1 MRQFILVIL
10 FVQCL
15 TNFCAGELSTEKK
28 DLYLNGFID
37 YLNSLPNQAF
47 AYEDGVILNAEESTD
62 NGYKIEARI
71 KANDLH
77 NLDTFK
83 YVKCTGTVRD
93 AGETEVSVDAYQCQD
108 EEETQT
114 QADIEEEV
122 TNETPL
128 EHEPVKLDNEVQTDT
143 AVTSGEQ
150 FVAVPRGQGSAPC
163 IGCASPVNPEAA
175 GVPELA
181 SLGVTQLNEYEPNV
195 AHTLNKVVS
204 VERQVQVVNGVRYI
218 LTLLVD
224 YNSCSSAVTE
234 TCMATKPCKVSV
246 LEKPWVK
253 LPDGSKYRRIVS
265 NNCTNDW
272 IFREHESNSSKND
285 GDNAGA
291 IDEMVSFVH
300 NKDVQS
306 QPGLD
311 KALTDDDIK
320 KIQEQII
327 SHDHFKQSLAN
338 SNDQKVPTED
348 TNTND
353 FTKQQNFYIES
364 QKTLGKNAEDV
375 VKNSD
380 TVPSNDINL
389 PGSQVVPNGLSTDQ
403 KKTIDDL
410 MNFFDFSNFNPKPED
425 KQNTLR
431 IKRSFDNDLKVFRLA
446 EKFSEIKKT
455 IKNTKYLY
463 TLAEAMVTYLNEI
476 DMEIKNRVVKNVLSA
491 EEESD
496 VTQHFYYL
504 QVLVEIPCQKVQCDN
519 DKLNKICNGVIDTTH
534 ETNPQVL
541 NVFCYDMKKNA
552 TNWGRMYH
560 VPDSDPILRNM
571 AISALKKIESESPD
585 ENALKLIKIIN
596 GNTQKVHGIL
606 TKITVLIGYTKCKK
620 TENFAKRSN
629 CTVDRDM
636 GTKICDI
643 DVLQRRWLKENK
655 ITYVCTERPASESF
669 VDSKKTDTNVN
680 DRSVQEIVQEALQFL
695 EVQSNRNNKQKVVE
709 IKSVSTQL
717 VAGLLTNIDFTVGYT
732 ICTNEFDVD
741 VENCKL
747 IKSEPLRHCQAQVWH
762 RPWLEDGRQM
772 NVSCKNTKTSVPE
785 QDNLPDQEL
794 IESLRNKRETH
805 FANYSERQREKRQ
818 IAGGETEENPNDPKY
833 LALAEESLQQYM
845 QTTGNTQPH
854 SVTKVDSVRTQVVA
868 GFLTKIVFTVIAGN
882 SDVIQCYSEVWERPW
897 LSKKEITVNC
907 GMKNQVRQKRED
919 IIAGGDL
926 EQNPNDP
933 KYLALAE
940 ESLQQYIRTTGNTQ
954 PHSVTKVDRVRT
966 QVVAGTLT
974 KIDFTVNAVNSD
986 VIQCHSEV
994 WERPWLNKKEI
1005 TVNCGIENQ
1014 VRQKREDIIMGGEME
1029 QNPNDPEYLA
1039 LAEEALKKYIQ
1050 TSGSTQPHSVMK
1062 VDKVTTQVV
1071 TGVLTRIDFT
1081 VTVGNSDVIQCH
1093 SEVLEPPGA
1102 DEKEITVNCGNEN
1115 RGAREKRQVPG
1126 GEVER
1131 DPNDPK
1137 YLALAKESLQKYIQT
1152 SGSTQ
1157 PHSVTKVDRVTTA
1170 VVSGTLTKIDFTVN
1184 AGNSDVIQC
1193 HSEVWERPWLNKKE
1207 ITVHCGIENQVKQK
1221 REDIIMGGEMEQNP
1235 NDPEYLA
1242 LAEEALKKYIQTSGS
1257 TQPHSVM
1264 KVDKVTTQVVTGVLT
1279 RIDFTVTVGN
1289 SDVIQCHSEVL
1300 EPPGAD
1306 EKEITVNCGNENR
1319 GAREKRQVPG
1329 GEVERDPNDPKYLAL
1344 AKESLQKYIQT
1355 SGSTQPHSVTK
1366 VDRVTTAVVSGTLT
1380 KIDFTVNAG
1389 NSDVIQCHS
1398 EVWERPWLNKKE
1410 ITVHCGIENQV
1421 RQKREDIIMGG
1432 EMEQNPNDPEYLA
1445 LAEEALKKY
1454 IQTSGSTQPH
1464 SVMKVDKVTTQV
1476 VTGVLT
1482 RIDFTV
1488 TVGNS
1493 DVIQC
1498 HSEVLEPPG
1507 ADEKEITVNC
1517 GNENRGAREKRQVPG
1532 GEVERDPNDPKYL
1545 ALAKESL
1552 QKYIQTSGS
1561 TQPHSV
1567 TKVDRV
1573 TTAVVSGTLT
1583 KIDFTVNAGNSDVIQ
1598 CHSEVWERP
1607 WLNKKEITVHCGIEN
1622 QVKQKREDII
1632 MGGEMEQN
1640 PNDPEYLALAEEALK
1655 KYIQTSGSTQPH
1667 SVMKVDKVTT
1677 QVVTGVLTR
1686 IDFTV
1691 TVGNS
1696 DVIQCHS
1703 EVLEPP
1709 GADEKEITVNC
1720 GNENRGAR
1728 EKRQVPGGEVERDP
1742 NDPKY
1747 LALAKESL
1755 QKYIQTSGS
1764 TQPHSVTKVDRVTT
1778 AVVSGSLTKIDF
1790 TVNAGNSDVIQCHS
1804 VVWEQPWLNKK
1815 EITVNCGMK
1824 NQIRQ
1829 KREDIIMGGEMEQ
1842 NPNDPEYL
1850 ALAEE
1855 ALKKYIQTSGST
1867 QPHSVTKVDKVTT
1880 QVVTGVLTRI
1890 DFTVNVGN
1898 SDVIQCHSEVLEPPG
1913 ADEKEITVNCGMK
1926 NQIRQ
1931 KREVTFTGGDLEHNP
1946 NDPKYLA
1953 LAEESLQQYIQTTG
1967 NTQPHSVTKVDRV
1980 RTQVVSGTLTKIDFT
1995 VNVGISDVIHCHSRV
2010 WEQAWLSKKEI
2021 TVNCGSDENK
2031 LREKR
2036 QAPGDRLSGAPIA
2049 QDHTLP
2055 EYLSLAKTC
2064 LKVYLQNK
2072 NSTQHHKVIEV
2083 KEVTTQVVA
2092 GVMTRLTFL
2101 VSPTNCQIDNKGVP
2115 SAESCEILDK
2125 TDVRRCFAKV
2135 WDKPWKSERTISVD
2149 CKLSRSKREI
2159 FADRLKTHNRRLI
2172 TNMGSEVEQDA
2183 SKAEYRTLAEES
2195 LRKYQRLQKSEVI
2208 HTVLEVK
2215 RVFTKL
2221 VSGTIYKIDFTAQPS
2236 KCSKNTLNVSSCSQ
2250 LHENQTIYCQS
2261 EVWDRPWLK
2270 RKDIEVDCYTDNH
2283 NINEEELN
2291 HEEDKEDTPL
2301 KGGLLGGSAPQDKT
2315 AERFKII
2322 ANAATRKF
2330 ESSGKTKYVH
2340 KVVKINEAT
2349 EQIID
2354 GNLVIVKFTVSPTT
2368 CLIKDAITDVDK
2380 CPIDNNEI
2388 KLQCT
2393 ARVLEQIALEFDE
2406 DKMRVSCKR
2415 KHQTHI
2421 DRQKRSIDVREKRQN
2436 RFYDEEIDEETKY
2449 YYADKAV
2456 QYLNDHSS
2464 THNVQ
2469 KLITIHSVQNSMH
2482 MKVPMV
2488 RMYLETAYTY
2498 CLRDEHQQDLHLC
2511 DELDGMAH
2519 RLCLAKLFP
2528 AAEDEL
2534 IVHKVYV
2541 VCDDDTDF
2549 TKTTGLAISEL
2560 VAVSVLKLENSPNI
2574 KYKLVHQGEPNVAP
2588 SLDMKLPVKLH
2599 FIVASTNCTKDQDP
2613 KRDNVA
2619 CYIDTTRTAKS
2630 CISYIWI
2637 VPNEKRIS
2645 RINVKCNEPSRRKRS
2660 LSNDTVSTKSDEARI
2675 KQLVQA
2681 SLEKL
2686 EMSSL
2691 HRYKQRVLL
2700 INSYSTKITTG
2711 KVTTIDFDV
2720 GYTNCLKYE
2729 WIDNITKCEFLEHLP
2744 RRHCVSQVWERL
2756 WIKNGRNIEVN
2767 CEDDETPLESRIEF
2781 ESAETA
2787 MQLAKHSLKHIEAKY
2802 PHPKKQQVVRIFSL
2816 EKQAVAGMHYRMKL
2830 EVGFT
2835 NCSALSFESGCTLIN
2850 DGSMNRFCRV
2860 NVWLRTWTNHPPIY
2874 RVSCDYQ
2881 DGTSTELY
2889 HHIQAE
2895 QLFYN
2900 FLTTYKPD
2908 YVNDHVEMAK
2918 RFDIFKDNIRKIHEL
2933 NIYEL
2938 GTATYTVNRF
2948 TDLTQ
2953 EEFSS
2958 KYLGL
2963 KPSLRD
2969 ANQVPMPEAKIPKV
2983 DVPEAFDWRT
2993 YGAVTPVKDQG
3004 SCGSCWAFS
3013 VTGNIEGQWKI
3024 QTGDLISLS
3033 EQELVDCD
3041 KLDHGCNGGLPDNAY
3056 RAVEELG
3063 GLETKNDYP
3072 YEGEDDKCSYN
3083 KTLSRV
3089 HISGAVNIS
3098 SNETEMAQW
3107 LVHNGPISIGIN
3119 ANAMQFYRAG
3129 ISHPW
3134 KALCN
3139 PDNLDHGVLI
3149 VGFGVKDYPLFH
3161 KRLPYWIVKNS
3172 WGASWGEEGYYRV
3185 YRGDGTCGVNKMA
3198 SSAVV

>member
-224 YNSCSSAVTE
+224 YNSCSSTVTE

-272 IFREHESNSSKND
+272 IFREHESNSSKDD

-348 TNTND
+348 ANTND
-353 FTKQQNFYIES
+353 FTKQQNFNIES

-380 TVPSNDINL
+380 SVPSNDINL

-425 KQNTLR
+425 KQNTPR

-785 QDNLPDQEL
+785 QDDLPDQEL
-794 IESLRNKRETH
+794 IESLRNKRETNYL
-805 FANYSERQREKRQ
+805 NYSERHREKRQ
-818 IAGGETEENPNDPKY
+818 IAGGEIEQNPNDPEY
-833 LALAEESLQQYM
+833 MALAEESLQQYI

-854 SVTKVDSVRTQVVA
+854 SVT
-868 GFLTKIVFTVIAGN
+868 
-882 SDVIQCYSEVWERPW
+882 
-897 LSKKEITVNC
+897 
-907 GMKNQVRQKRED
+907 
-919 IIAGGDL
+919 
-926 EQNPNDP
+926 
-933 KYLALAE
+933 
-940 ESLQQYIRTTGNTQ
+940 
-954 PHSVTKVDRVRT
+954 
-966 QVVAGTLT
+966 
-974 KIDFTVNAVNSD
+974 
-986 VIQCHSEV
+986 
-994 WERPWLNKKEI
+994 
-1005 TVNCGIENQ
+1005 
-1014 VRQKREDIIMGGEME
+1014 
-1029 QNPNDPEYLA
+1029 
-1039 LAEEALKKYIQ
+1039 
-1050 TSGSTQPHSVMK
+1050 K

-1081 VTVGNSDVIQCH
+1081 VIVGNSDVIQCH

-1170 VVSGTLTKIDFTVN
+1170 IVSGTLTKIDFTVN

-1207 ITVHCGIENQVKQK
+1207 ITVNCGIENQVRQK
-1221 REDIIMGGEMEQNP
+1221 REDIIMGGEMEQNPNDPEYLALAEEALKKYIQTSGSTQPHSVTKVDKVTTQVVTGVLTRIDFTVTVGNSNVIQCHSEVWERPWLNKKEITVNCGIENQVRQKREEIIMGGEMEQNP

-1279 RIDFTVTVGN
+1279 RIDFTVIVGN

-1366 VDRVTTAVVSGTLT
+1366 VDRVTTAIVSGTLT

-1421 RQKREDIIMGG
+1421 RQKREEIKMGG

-1488 TVGNS
+1488 IVGNS

-1545 ALAKESL
+1545 ALAEDSL
-1552 QKYIQTSGS
+1552 QQYIQTTGN
-1561 TQPHSV
+1561 TQPQSV

-1573 TTAVVSGTLT
+1573 RTQVVSGTLT

-1607 WLNKKEITVHCGIEN
+1607 WLNK
-1622 QVKQKREDII
+1622 
-1632 MGGEMEQN
+1632 
-1640 PNDPEYLALAEEALK
+1640 
-1655 KYIQTSGSTQPH
+1655 
-1667 SVMKVDKVTT
+1667 
-1677 QVVTGVLTR
+1677 
-1686 IDFTV
+1686 
-1691 TVGNS
+1691 
-1696 DVIQCHS
+1696 
-1703 EVLEPP
+1703 
-1709 GADEKEITVNC
+1709 
-1720 GNENRGAR
+1720 
-1728 EKRQVPGGEVERDP
+1728 
-1742 NDPKY
+1742 
-1747 LALAKESL
+1747 
-1755 QKYIQTSGS
+1755 
-1764 TQPHSVTKVDRVTT
+1764 
-1778 AVVSGSLTKIDF
+1778 
-1790 TVNAGNSDVIQCHS
+1790 
-1804 VVWEQPWLNKK
+1804 
-1815 EITVNCGMK
+1815 
-1824 NQIRQ
+1824 
-1829 KREDIIMGGEMEQ
+1829 
-1842 NPNDPEYL
+1842 
-1850 ALAEE
+1850 
-1855 ALKKYIQTSGST
+1855 
-1867 QPHSVTKVDKVTT
+1867 
-1880 QVVTGVLTRI
+1880 
-1890 DFTVNVGN
+1890 
-1898 SDVIQCHSEVLEPPG
+1898 
-1913 ADEKEITVNCGMK
+1913 KEITVNCGMK

-1995 VNVGISDVIHCHSRV
+1995 VNAGNSDVIHCHSRV

-2083 KEVTTQVVA
+2083 KEVTTQPVA

-2291 HEEDKEDTPL
+2291 HEEDKEDAPL
-2301 KGGLLGGSAPQDKT
+2301 KGGLLGGSAPQDIT

-2368 CLIKDAITDVDK
+2368 CLIKDAIADVDK
-2380 CPIDNNEI
+2380 CPIDNNKI

-2436 RFYDEEIDEETKY
+2436 RFYDDEIDEETKY

-2908 YVNDHVEMAK
+2908 YVNDHVEMTK

-3024 QTGDLISLS
+3024 QTGDLVSLS

-3056 RAVEELG
+3056 RAIEELG
-3063 GLETKNDYP
+3063 GLETENDYP

>member
-224 YNSCSSAVTE
+224 YNSCSSTVTE

-272 IFREHESNSSKND
+272 IFREHESNSSKDD

-348 TNTND
+348 ANTND
-353 FTKQQNFYIES
+353 FTKQQNFNIES

-380 TVPSNDINL
+380 SVPSNDINL

-425 KQNTLR
+425 KQNTPR

-785 QDNLPDQEL
+785 QDDLPDQEL
-794 IESLRNKRETH
+794 IESLRNKRETNYL
-805 FANYSERQREKRQ
+805 NYSERHREKRQ
-818 IAGGETEENPNDPKY
+818 IAGGEIEQNPNDPEY
-833 LALAEESLQQYM
+833 MALAEESLQQYI

-854 SVTKVDSVRTQVVA
+854 SVT
-868 GFLTKIVFTVIAGN
+868 
-882 SDVIQCYSEVWERPW
+882 
-897 LSKKEITVNC
+897 
-907 GMKNQVRQKRED
+907 
-919 IIAGGDL
+919 
-926 EQNPNDP
+926 
-933 KYLALAE
+933 
-940 ESLQQYIRTTGNTQ
+940 
-954 PHSVTKVDRVRT
+954 
-966 QVVAGTLT
+966 
-974 KIDFTVNAVNSD
+974 
-986 VIQCHSEV
+986 
-994 WERPWLNKKEI
+994 
-1005 TVNCGIENQ
+1005 
-1014 VRQKREDIIMGGEME
+1014 
-1029 QNPNDPEYLA
+1029 
-1039 LAEEALKKYIQ
+1039 
-1050 TSGSTQPHSVMK
+1050 K

-1081 VTVGNSDVIQCH
+1081 VIVGNSDVIQCH

-1170 VVSGTLTKIDFTVN
+1170 IVSGTLTKIDFTVN

-1207 ITVHCGIENQVKQK
+1207 ITVNCGIENQVRQK
-1221 REDIIMGGEMEQNP
+1221 REDVIMGGEMEQNP
-1235 NDPEYLA
+1235 NDPKYLA
-1242 LAEEALKKYIQTSGS
+1242 LAEDSLQQYIQT
-1257 TQPHSVM
+1257 
-1264 KVDKVTTQVVTGVLT
+1264 TG
-1279 RIDFTVTVGN
+1279 N
-1289 SDVIQCHSEVL
+1289 
-1300 EPPGAD
+1300 
-1306 EKEITVNCGNENR
+1306 
-1319 GAREKRQVPG
+1319 
-1329 GEVERDPNDPKYLAL
+1329 
-1344 AKESLQKYIQT
+1344 
-1355 SGSTQPHSVTK
+1355 TQPHSVTK
-1366 VDRVTTAVVSGTLT
+1366 VDRVRTQVVSGTLT

-1488 TVGNS
+1488 IVGNS

-1573 TTAVVSGTLT
+1573 TTAIVSGTLT

-1622 QVKQKREDII
+1622 QVRQKREDII

-1691 TVGNS
+1691 IVGNS

-1778 AVVSGSLTKIDF
+1778 AIVSGTLTKIDF

-1804 VVWEQPWLNKK
+1804 EVWERPWLNKK
-1815 EITVNCGMK
+1815 EITVHCGIE
-1824 NQIRQ
+1824 NQVRQ
-1829 KREDIIMGGEMEQ
+1829 KREEIKMGGEMEQ

-1867 QPHSVTKVDKVTT
+1867 QPHSVMKVDKVTT

-1890 DFTVNVGN
+1890 DFTVIVGN

-1913 ADEKEITVNCGMK
+1913 ADEKEITVNCGNENRGAREKRQVPGGEVERDPNDPKYLALAEDSLQQYIQTTGNTQPQSVTKVDRVRTQVVSGTLTKIDFTVNAGNSDVIQCHSEVWERPWLNKKEITVNCGMK

-1995 VNVGISDVIHCHSRV
+1995 VNAGNSDVIHCHSRV

-2083 KEVTTQVVA
+2083 KEVTTQPVA

-2291 HEEDKEDTPL
+2291 HEEDKEDAPL
-2301 KGGLLGGSAPQDKT
+2301 KGGLLGGSAPQDIT

-2368 CLIKDAITDVDK
+2368 CLIKDAIADVDK
-2380 CPIDNNEI
+2380 CPIDNNKI

-2436 RFYDEEIDEETKY
+2436 RFYDDEIDEETKY

-2908 YVNDHVEMAK
+2908 YVNDHVEMTK

-3024 QTGDLISLS
+3024 QTGDLVSLS

-3056 RAVEELG
+3056 RAIEELG
-3063 GLETKNDYP
+3063 GLETENDYP

>member
-1207 ITVHCGIENQVKQK
+1207 ITVHCGIENQV
-1221 REDIIMGGEMEQNP
+1221 
-1235 NDPEYLA
+1235 
-1242 LAEEALKKYIQTSGS
+1242 
-1257 TQPHSVM
+1257 
-1264 KVDKVTTQVVTGVLT
+1264 
-1279 RIDFTVTVGN
+1279 
-1289 SDVIQCHSEVL
+1289 
-1300 EPPGAD
+1300 
-1306 EKEITVNCGNENR
+1306 
-1319 GAREKRQVPG
+1319 
-1329 GEVERDPNDPKYLAL
+1329 
-1344 AKESLQKYIQT
+1344 
-1355 SGSTQPHSVTK
+1355 
-1366 VDRVTTAVVSGTLT
+1366 
-1380 KIDFTVNAG
+1380 
-1389 NSDVIQCHS
+1389 
-1398 EVWERPWLNKKE
+1398 
-1410 ITVHCGIENQV
+1410 

-1607 WLNKKEITVHCGIEN
+1607 WLNKKEITVHCGIE
-1622 QVKQKREDII
+1622 
-1632 MGGEMEQN
+1632 
-1640 PNDPEYLALAEEALK
+1640 
-1655 KYIQTSGSTQPH
+1655 
-1667 SVMKVDKVTT
+1667 
-1677 QVVTGVLTR
+1677 
-1686 IDFTV
+1686 
-1691 TVGNS
+1691 
-1696 DVIQCHS
+1696 
-1703 EVLEPP
+1703 
-1709 GADEKEITVNC
+1709 
-1720 GNENRGAR
+1720 
-1728 EKRQVPGGEVERDP
+1728 
-1742 NDPKY
+1742 
-1747 LALAKESL
+1747 
-1755 QKYIQTSGS
+1755 
-1764 TQPHSVTKVDRVTT
+1764 
-1778 AVVSGSLTKIDF
+1778 
-1790 TVNAGNSDVIQCHS
+1790 
-1804 VVWEQPWLNKK
+1804 
-1815 EITVNCGMK
+1815 

>member
-897 LSKKEITVNC
+897 LS
-907 GMKNQVRQKRED
+907 
-919 IIAGGDL
+919 
-926 EQNPNDP
+926 
-933 KYLALAE
+933 
-940 ESLQQYIRTTGNTQ
+940 
-954 PHSVTKVDRVRT
+954 
-966 QVVAGTLT
+966 
-974 KIDFTVNAVNSD
+974 
-986 VIQCHSEV
+986 
-994 WERPWLNKKEI
+994 
-1005 TVNCGIENQ
+1005 
-1014 VRQKREDIIMGGEME
+1014 
-1029 QNPNDPEYLA
+1029 
-1039 LAEEALKKYIQ
+1039 
-1050 TSGSTQPHSVMK
+1050 
-1062 VDKVTTQVV
+1062 
-1071 TGVLTRIDFT
+1071 
-1081 VTVGNSDVIQCH
+1081 
-1093 SEVLEPPGA
+1093 
-1102 DEKEITVNCGNEN
+1102 
-1115 RGAREKRQVPG
+1115 
-1126 GEVER
+1126 
-1131 DPNDPK
+1131 
-1137 YLALAKESLQKYIQT
+1137 
-1152 SGSTQ
+1152 
-1157 PHSVTKVDRVTTA
+1157 
-1170 VVSGTLTKIDFTVN
+1170 
-1184 AGNSDVIQC
+1184 
-1193 HSEVWERPWLNKKE
+1193 
-1207 ITVHCGIENQVKQK
+1207 
-1221 REDIIMGGEMEQNP
+1221 
-1235 NDPEYLA
+1235 
-1242 LAEEALKKYIQTSGS
+1242 
-1257 TQPHSVM
+1257 
-1264 KVDKVTTQVVTGVLT
+1264 
-1279 RIDFTVTVGN
+1279 
-1289 SDVIQCHSEVL
+1289 
-1300 EPPGAD
+1300 
-1306 EKEITVNCGNENR
+1306 
-1319 GAREKRQVPG
+1319 
-1329 GEVERDPNDPKYLAL
+1329 
-1344 AKESLQKYIQT
+1344 
-1355 SGSTQPHSVTK
+1355 
-1366 VDRVTTAVVSGTLT
+1366 
-1380 KIDFTVNAG
+1380 
-1389 NSDVIQCHS
+1389 
-1398 EVWERPWLNKKE
+1398 
-1410 ITVHCGIENQV
+1410 
-1421 RQKREDIIMGG
+1421 
-1432 EMEQNPNDPEYLA
+1432 
-1445 LAEEALKKY
+1445 
-1454 IQTSGSTQPH
+1454 
-1464 SVMKVDKVTTQV
+1464 
-1476 VTGVLT
+1476 
-1482 RIDFTV
+1482 
-1488 TVGNS
+1488 
-1493 DVIQC
+1493 
-1498 HSEVLEPPG
+1498 
-1507 ADEKEITVNC
+1507 
-1517 GNENRGAREKRQVPG
+1517 
-1532 GEVERDPNDPKYL
+1532 
-1545 ALAKESL
+1545 
-1552 QKYIQTSGS
+1552 
-1561 TQPHSV
+1561 
-1567 TKVDRV
+1567 
-1573 TTAVVSGTLT
+1573 
-1583 KIDFTVNAGNSDVIQ
+1583 
-1598 CHSEVWERP
+1598 
-1607 WLNKKEITVHCGIEN
+1607 
-1622 QVKQKREDII
+1622 
-1632 MGGEMEQN
+1632 
-1640 PNDPEYLALAEEALK
+1640 
-1655 KYIQTSGSTQPH
+1655 
-1667 SVMKVDKVTT
+1667 
-1677 QVVTGVLTR
+1677 
-1686 IDFTV
+1686 
-1691 TVGNS
+1691 
-1696 DVIQCHS
+1696 
-1703 EVLEPP
+1703 
-1709 GADEKEITVNC
+1709 
-1720 GNENRGAR
+1720 
-1728 EKRQVPGGEVERDP
+1728 
-1742 NDPKY
+1742 
-1747 LALAKESL
+1747 
-1755 QKYIQTSGS
+1755 
-1764 TQPHSVTKVDRVTT
+1764 
-1778 AVVSGSLTKIDF
+1778 
-1790 TVNAGNSDVIQCHS
+1790 
-1804 VVWEQPWLNKK
+1804 KK